1 MRLGIDRL
9 ASDCAG
15 WIAGRRVGLVTN
27 QTGLGSGLVPSAEL
41 LRRAG
46 ADVVALFAAEHG
58 LRGTVPAGEAV
69 APEREP
75 GTGLPVHS
83 LYGERRAPA
92 PGDLAGLHALV
103 HDVQDIGCRYYTVLG
118 TLLGCAEAAAAAGI
132 PLLVCDRPNPITG
145 LHPEGNL
152 GEPEQGSFVG
162 AAAVPVRHGL
172 TLGELAD
179 LLRGGDPGLRVVPM
193 EGWARAMWWD
203 ETGLP
208 FVPPSPN
215 AAHLEMALLYPGTC
229 LLEGTNVSE
238 GRGTALPFEVAGAPW
253 IDGQALARALR
264 EEDLPGLGVRAAAF
278 RPWTGPYAGRDC
290 GGIQLHVLDRDAVRP
305 VAAGV
310 HLLAAVRRLHPDRL
324 AFRAGHLDRL
334 ARTAALRRD
343 LEAGRPAARIL
354 AEWGDEA
361 DAFDPL
367 RSRHLLY
374 P

>member
-9 ASDCAG
+9 AADAAG
-15 WIAGRRVGLVTN
+15 KIAGRRVGLVTN
-27 QTGLGSGLVPSAEL
+27 QTGLAAGLMPSAHA
-41 LRRAG
+41 LRGAG
-46 ADVVALFAAEHG
+46 ADVAALFAAEHG

-75 GTGLPVHS
+75 GTGVPVHS

-92 PGDLAGLHALV
+92 PGDLAGLDVLV
-103 HDVQDIGCRYYTVLG
+103 HDIQDIGCRYYTVLG
-118 TLLGCAEAAAAAGI
+118 TLLGCADAAAAAGI

-145 LHPEGNL
+145 LHPEGNV
-152 GEPEQGSFVG
+152 GEAGHDSLVG
-162 AAAVPVRHGL
+162 AGAVPVRHGL
-172 TLGELAD
+172 TLGELAG
-179 LLRGGDPGLRVVPM
+179 LLRPGMPGLHVVPM
-193 EGWARAMWWD
+193 DGWRRAMWWD

-215 AAHLEMALLYPGTC
+215 AAHLDMALLYPGTC

-253 IDGQALARALR
+253 IDGEALARALR
-264 EEDLPGLGVRAAAF
+264 QEELPGLAVRPAAF
-278 RPWTGPYAGRDC
+278 RPGTGPHAGLDC
-290 GGIQLHVLDRDAVRP
+290 DGVQLHVLRRDLVRP

-310 HLLAAVRRLHPDRL
+310 HLLAAIRRLHPDRL
-324 AFRAGHLDRL
+324 RFRAGHLDLL
-334 ARTAALRRD
+334 ARTAGLRRD
-343 LEAGRPAARIL
+343 LEAGRPAAAIL

-361 DAFDPL
+361 EAFAPL
-367 RSRHLLY
+367 RRRHLLY